1 MKSYKKIILPVFIAV
16 IISSCGS
23 HESLPVPDDKA
34 ILDSI
39 TKTAQTAPAAIT
51 DVAEVI
57 KLNGKIEPDEAKEAR
72 VFALVSGKIKTTNVE
87 LGDHVQKGQSLAVL
101 QSTEVAGIT
110 NDLSLA
116 EANVEMTKKS
126 MEAKKELYDG
136 NLATEQEYISTKIDY
151 NKALSELER
160 AKQVSSITGGK
171 SATYTLASPLTG
183 YVIEKN
189 ITNNSEVRQDNNTNL
204 FTVADLAE
212 VWIIANVYESDI
224 TNIHLGDSV
233 TVNTLANP
241 NKDYTGRIDKIYNVL
256 DPATRTM
263 RVRISMS
270 NPNGE
275 LKPEMFATIKVK
287 GKSEGRMLSIPS
299 QAIVMDNSRHY
310 VVVKKDN
317 QLKIQEIELIK
328 RIDKTA
334 FIRGLNEGD
343 QVVTDAQVFLYEA
356 LNDK

>member
-1 MKSYKKIILPVFIAV
+1 MKSYKIFILPFVIGVIA
-16 IISSCGS
+16 SSCGS

-39 TKTAQTAPAAIT
+39 TKTAQTAPATVT
-51 DVAEVI
+51 DIANVI
-57 KLNGKIEPDEAKEAR
+57 KLNGKIQPDETKEAK
-72 VFALVSGKIKTTNVE
+72 VFALVSGKLKTTAVE
-87 LGDHVQKGQSLAVL
+87 MGDHVTKGQTLGVL

-116 EANVEMTKKS
+116 QANVEMAKKN
-126 MEAKKELYDG
+126 MEAKKDLYEG
-136 NLATEQEYISTKIDY
+136 NLATEQEYISSKIDY

-171 SATYTLASPLTG
+171 SSAYILTAPING

-189 ITNNSEVRQDNNTNL
+189 VTNNSEVRQDNNASL
-204 FTVADLAE
+204 FTIADLSN
-212 VWIIANVYESDI
+212 VWIIANVYETDI
-224 TNIHLGDSV
+224 TNIHLGDTV

-241 NKDYTGRIDKIYNVL
+241 EKDYIGKIDKIYNVL

-263 RVRISMS
+263 RVRISMN
-270 NPNGE
+270 NPGNE

-299 QAIVMDNSRHY
+299 QAIVMDNSKHY
-310 VVVKKDN
+310 VVLRKDN
-317 QLKIQEIELIK
+317 QLKIQEIELVK

-334 FIRGLNEGD
+334 FIHGLSEGD